1 MRGHKRNCRCCRSAA
16 CSLLLLLLLSCWLPA
31 ATPASPP
38 SLFFCCCCPSSCF
51 CPFSLPLSLLFP
63 LACLLAPPCP
73 CPLRLPLLLLLL
85 GLLVAGVIA
94 CCSCFSQGPSSS
106 SVLLLLLLLLLFLL
120 LLLLCRGCSAGAGKG
135 DQRHLDT
142 TKEQTGTW
150 LSARKPEIRLM
161 LVILS
166 SLFARALGRS
176 SRDPITTWLAAGAAL
191 RGLVREV
198 VVFHE
203 ENELQDAALSAGSHL
218 VLLNAVSAFWI
229 SKKAIPSARWAGLP
243 GWPSRPRE
251 QLWHHPGA
259 PCSRH
264 EGG

>member
-1 MRGHKRNCRCCRSAA
+1 MR
-16 CSLLLLLLLSCWLPA
+16 P
-31 ATPASPP
+31 ATPPGPAYSSNSPAG
-38 SLFFCCCCPSSCF
+38 SNRFCSSC
-51 CPFSLPLSLLFP
+51 SRWLQLPTVALED
-63 LACLLAPPCP
+63 
-73 CPLRLPLLLLLL
+73 LPRRR
-85 GLLVAGVIA
+85 
-94 CCSCFSQGPSSS
+94 Q
-106 SVLLLLLLLLLFLL
+106 L

-243 GWPSRPRE
+243 VLPLLLCQLLPWPPC
-251 QLWHHPGA
+251 A
-259 PCSRH
+259 PCLPC